1 MKGILFIRDCKKNII
16 GGIEEKVLLIAKD
29 LKERRLFAPVLVT
42 SDAESIFA
50 LRFKKLGGLVYPI
63 PIRGWGNIQKS
74 VGRLEPILKKHD
86 VALVQS
92 HMFRESIIG
101 RKIRKVHPE
110 LRHIFRIHTHIDG
123 ATIPKWKKFLYYC
136 LDNRTAG
143 EVDAFV
149 PISHAVRKVLIE
161 KSKVPPGRIVVVPNG
176 IPPIG
181 PPDPKNMNI
190 IPLKTEVAIIGDLQE
205 RKQQHVAAEA
215 IAMLHKKGLNVNLHL
230 FGKDRDNYIDKIR
243 TVAKEKDVQHLICLH
258 GYQSKEQ
265 IVRML
270 KDIPVV
276 ILPSLFEGVP
286 TSIMEGMSLR
296 KLVIATPVG
305 GTNELVQDGINGF
318 LHPTRDVGAL
328 AKILEKVFTTP
339 ANEWETVRN
348 AGYET
353 WKEKFSLDKM
363 MDGLINVYRKL
374 GILE

>member
-63 PIRGWGNIQKS
+63 PLRGWGDIQKS

-123 ATIPKWKKFLYYC
+123 AKIPKWKKFLYYC
-136 LDNRTAG
+136 LDNRTSG
-143 EVDAFV
+143 EVDTFV
-149 PISHAVRKVLIE
+149 PISHAVKKVLIE
-161 KSKVPPGRIVVVPNG
+161 KSKVPPDRIVVVPNG

-181 PPDPKNMNI
+181 PPDPKNTNE

-205 RKQQHVAAEA
+205 RKQQHLAIEA
-215 IAMLHKKGLNVNLHL
+215 VAMLCTKGLNVKLHL

-243 TVAKEKDVQHLICLH
+243 TVAKEKNVEHLICLY
-258 GYQSKEQ
+258 GYQAKEQ
-265 IVRML
+265 IVRIL
-270 KDIPVV
+270 KDVSV
-276 ILPSLFEGVP
+276 FILPSLFEGIP

-305 GTNELVQDGINGF
+305 GTNELVQDGVNGF
-318 LHPTRDVGAL
+318 LHPTRDVDAL

-339 ANEWETVRN
+339 AKDWETVRN

-353 WKEKFSLDKM
+353 WKEKFSMDCM
-363 MDGLINVYRKL
+363 MDGLINVYNKL
-374 GILE
+374 GLV

>member
-1 MKGILFIRDCKKNII
+1 PL
-16 GGIEEKVLLIAKD
+16 
-29 LKERRLFAPVLVT
+29 
-42 SDAESIFA
+42 
-50 LRFKKLGGLVYPI
+50 
-63 PIRGWGNIQKS
+63 RGWGGIKKS
-74 VGRLEPILKKHD
+74 VSQLEPILKKHD

-92 HMFRESIIG
+92 HVFRESIIG
-101 RKIRKVHPE
+101 RKIRKAHPD

-123 ATIPKWKKFLYYC
+123 AKIPTWRKFLYYC

-143 EVDAFV
+143 EIDTFV
-149 PISHAVRKVLIE
+149 PISYAVRKVLIE

-181 PPDPKNMNI
+181 LPDPKNTAE

-205 RKQQHVAAEA
+205 RKQQHLAVVA
-215 IAMLHKKGLNVNLHL
+215 IAMLHTKGLNVKLHL
-230 FGKDRDNYIDKIR
+230 FGRDWANYIDKIR

-258 GYQSKEQ
+258 GYQSKER
-265 IVRML
+265 IVRIL

-296 KLVIATPVG
+296 KLVITTPVG
-305 GTNELVQDGINGF
+305 GTKELVQDGVNGL
-318 LHPTRDVGAL
+318 LHPPQDVDAL

-339 ANEWETVRN
+339 AKEWESIRN

-353 WKEKFSLDKM
+353 WKEKFSLGKM
-363 MDGLINVYRKL
+363 MNGLIKVYRDL
-374 GILE
+374 GLLDQEQLV